1 MDPHSLNLIH
11 YALAKSQD
19 MPCTLKNNQ
28 GGSPIHNSVT
38 VTLVTVLIVIAP
50 AAANTRQKS
59 SIKPLSN

>member
-38 VTLVTVLIVIAP
+38 VTLVIVLIVIAP
-50 AAANTRQKS
+50 AAVDAGQQS
-59 SIKPLSN
+59 SIKPLPN